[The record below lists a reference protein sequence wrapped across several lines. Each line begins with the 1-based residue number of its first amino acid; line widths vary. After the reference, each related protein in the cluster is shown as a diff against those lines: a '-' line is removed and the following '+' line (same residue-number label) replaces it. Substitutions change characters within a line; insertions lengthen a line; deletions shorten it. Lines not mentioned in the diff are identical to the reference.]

1 MTEQVLINVDVKGS
15 NAIPEVEK
23 GIASIEKTTK
33 KTTNA
38 LVDLKNE
45 MKAAKAAMLSA
56 EEGSKA
62 YNQAM
67 ARAAA
72 ASFKMKDAN
81 DKIKASV
88 LDVGQTAVNAGKA
101 VAGIAGGFAVAQGAI
116 ALFGIENEATAKAI
130 LKVQAALSIATG
142 LAQFADSIESVK
154 DLMEGLKAASNMSSI
169 AAESAAGMNEL
180 ANATDEAADSTK
192 NLAKESSIMASNVAG
207 ATNLV
212 KENKKAIKELTEEQ
226 RTLLDL
232 DKLNIKPIDDK
243 SKALL
248 EQAKAANASTSATS
262 KAVETTKK
270 VASAASGFVKGI
282 GSMVL
287 TMGAF
292 AIAIG
297 AIIYGITKL
306 VEYLNKV
313 PKDLEINIALNED
326 ALKGTEKARVLIK
339 EIQNDLDVI
348 SKMQG
353 KQYTTK
359 LAQIKEVIVQNNIA
373 TQNEIKDLSAKELRE
388 SKYFQ
393 RYLQK
398 VTDTA
403 YNEAV
408 IKKRVEADVEMEIAI
423 QQRKAILSSIKEK
436 LKSVNKFT
444 NQGADEF
451 LAEWQS
457 GNMSTFKTVS
467 FGLTGLSEKWNDVND
482 QIKESVAASKTLSRI
497 KLRTVLS
504 DLVSAPPKTT
514 GATTTKG
521 IKTTDTTLPFQYR
534 EIESLQLKSYN
545 IRLKAAKAYTNE
557 EYEIINQAN
566 KRKKDS
572 VRQGEV
578 RELESQRRLLE
589 ARKRDLLNQLSESL
603 AIKRKVE
610 GESSTVLSENKKQ
623 QQSYIDKDLQLKKQ
637 LQGYQKSLFD
647 QERTTKKFTD
657 LQSAAAQKGNK
668 ADEKK
673 YAGLVTNSKFDEEA
687 YKKQIERL
695 NGSNGAIKK
704 NSEALDLINKKT
716 EETINGFG
724 SEYPEAIEKIHTS
737 EIELIKTDDELVQSG
752 QLLYEARR
760 NQTQAYV
767 DALGDLTTA
776 VADAFGTELDLV
788 QQARDRKIE
797 AYKQS
802 TEYAIMSEEDR
813 AKGIYAIQLDSY
825 EKEKKIF
832 EQKKLAEEAAAIVN
846 YASGVVSIISSASE
860 LGPIAGPI
868 VGALQ
873 VAALTATTAMS
884 IKSIR
889 AQQLD
894 KPVLDSS
901 LGSAAGSS
909 SSGTGNIALNPN
921 KTALTSKEE
930 NINQM
935 RNSSNTNQIPIIV
948 KVSDINNVQG
958 NVKVRD
964 NNQSY

>member
-142 LAQFADSIESVK
+142 LAQFADSIEGIK
-154 DLMEGLKAASNMSSI
+154 DLMEGLRAASNMSNI

-180 ANATDEAADSTK
+180 ASATDEAADSTK

-444 NQGADEF
+444 NQNADEF

-467 FGLTGLSEKWNDVND
+467 FGLTGVSEKWNDVND

-504 DLVSAPPKTT
+504 DLVSAPPKA

-566 KRKKDS
+566 KRKNDS
-572 VRQGEV
+572 ARQGEV

-716 EETINGFG
+716 EETINSFG
-724 SEYPEAIEKIHTS
+724 SEYPEAIDNIKS
-737 EIELIKTDDELVQSG
+737 AEIELIKTDDELVQSG

-909 SSGTGNIALNPN
+909 SSGTGNIALNPTR
-921 KTALTSKEE
+921 TALTSKEE

-935 RNSSNTNQIPIIV
+935 RNSSNVNQTPIIV